1 MRKDGR
7 SADEIRPVIIT
18 RDYLRHPKG
27 SVLIE
32 MGDTKVI
39 CSASVEEGVLFE
51 KRRQGLAHC

>member
-7 SADEIRPVIIT
+7 NENELRPVIIT

-39 CSASVEEGVLFE
+39 CSA
-51 KRRQGLAHC
+51 